1 MGGFKMKVYVIF
13 AIILFSMSFNF
24 FGNLHEVAG
33 LSILRAILMAVANV
47 LIFIVLWENRRP
59 TQKKFFYILP
69 VVGFTASLAMI
80 VTTMA
85 N

>member
-1 MGGFKMKVYVIF
+1 MKVYVIF

-59 TQKKFFYILP
+59 TQKKFFYILL
-69 VVGFTASLAMI
+69 VVRFTVSLAMI